1 MSDFFLAT
9 YSTLSSVRSKRNP
22 STEGDL
28 VPSNTKVHT
37 IKEPFARAYSFDD
50 RLMVMFVDDGIG
62 VAAGKQPSPPAFLFG
77 EMYVRTRERLKKK
90 SKKEKKEEDTRAK
103 GDQPLNRPINGPPQL
118 THERGLPRVV
128 LL

>member
-62 VAAGKQPSPPAFLFG
+62 VAAGKQPSPPEG
-77 EMYVRTRERLKKK
+77 
-90 SKKEKKEEDTRAK
+90 KKEEDTRAK
-103 GDQPLNRPINGPPQL
+103 GDQTLNRPINGPPQL
-118 THERGLPRVV
+118 THERLAESSTALAR
-128 LL
+128 